1 MSKTLDEKVKAFCY
15 DNTGSM
21 SGMCDLPDEDIYKAG
36 YTQGRQDALRECLE
50 IYEKGFEQ
58 NWVVQDV
65 LDAIQK
71 LMQQEE
77 IK

>member
-1 MSKTLDEKVKAFCY
+1 MSKTIDEKAKAFCY

-36 YTQGRQDALRECLE
+36 YTQGRQDALRECEGIANKAVHLGGSTMW
-50 IYEKGFEQ
+50 IKEQ
-58 NWVVQDV
+58 
-65 LDAIQK
+65 IQN